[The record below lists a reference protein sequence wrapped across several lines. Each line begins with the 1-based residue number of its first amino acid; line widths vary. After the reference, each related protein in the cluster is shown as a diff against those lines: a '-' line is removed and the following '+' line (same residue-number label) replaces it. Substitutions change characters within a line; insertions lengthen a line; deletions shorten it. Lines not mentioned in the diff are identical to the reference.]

1 MSLFIEPGETTV
13 EVAEEKIAV
22 KILTARE
29 RVQLLR
35 LGAEIAE
42 LGRTV
47 DSEGDILPTTTA
59 TVQEKHL
66 DILELAMIE
75 SPDKVSLPHWPALV
89 TAIWRVN
96 RMDGDDA
103 KN

>member
-13 EVAEEKIAV
+13 EVAGEKIAV

-42 LGRTV
+42 LGSTV
-47 DSEGDILPTTTA
+47 DEDGDVLPTTTA
-59 TVQEKHL
+59 DVQSKHL
-66 DILELAMIE
+66 DILELALIE
-75 SPDKVSLPHWPALV
+75 SADKVSLPHWPALV
-89 TAIWRVN
+89 SAIWKAN
-96 RMDGDDA
+96 QISGDDA